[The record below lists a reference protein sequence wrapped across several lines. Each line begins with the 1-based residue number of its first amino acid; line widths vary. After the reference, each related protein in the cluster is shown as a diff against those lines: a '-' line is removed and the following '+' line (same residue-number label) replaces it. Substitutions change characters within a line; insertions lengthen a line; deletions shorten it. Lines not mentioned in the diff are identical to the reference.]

1 MDVKWKDD
9 ENETVCIPNI
19 DIYHFIA
26 SAANTLGLN
35 DIALQ
40 YIRLRKL
47 KSGDVRV
54 YLTGKKNKWF
64 YGGKKN
70 LILLSF

>member
-1 MDVKWKDD
+1 MKKYRVY
-9 ENETVCIPNI
+9 TTIPAEFAKKVTNDHI

-35 DIALQ
+35 DIAFQ

-54 YLTGKKNKWF
+54 YLTGKKNK
-64 YGGKKN
+64 
-70 LILLSF
+70 